1 MFGFLPVTW
10 EKGVE
15 DSRRQG
21 VKRVIWRSSLGDVAF
36 TRNLMRGSQPMIFF
50 SLCYPRILEPSNP

>member
-10 EKGVE
+10 EKGGE
-15 DSRRQG
+15 DSRSQG

-36 TRNLMRGSQPMIFF
+36 T
-50 SLCYPRILEPSNP
+50 